1 MVGTIL
7 VSFAVTFLVF
17 LWYNK
22 LDVWDVMYFGK
33 LIITQVNPYVNLF
46 LKSFKVKW
54 FVMMGNH
61 LKRKKGFLR

>member
-1 MVGTIL
+1 MG
-7 VSFAVTFLVF
+7 SFSF
-17 LWYNK
+17 
-22 LDVWDVMYFGK
+22 VMYFGK